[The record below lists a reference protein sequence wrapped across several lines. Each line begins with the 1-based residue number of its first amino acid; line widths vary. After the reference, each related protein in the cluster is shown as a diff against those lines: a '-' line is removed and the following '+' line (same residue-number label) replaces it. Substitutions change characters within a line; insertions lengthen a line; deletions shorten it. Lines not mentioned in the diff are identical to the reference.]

1 MNLEPKQPTG
11 NGSPDW
17 FSGDVYIDPI
27 ATRKQEP
34 SRMMV
39 STVRFTPGAH
49 TAWHSHAQ
57 GQTLHITEGVA
68 LIGTR
73 DGTVIRAL
81 PGDTVYT
88 PPGEEHW
95 HGASSERF
103 MAHLAMFE
111 AGDDPATSTV
121 WLEHVSDD
129 DYREA
134 DRGSGS

>member
-11 NGSPDW
+11 KGSPDW
-17 FSGDVYIDPI
+17 FSGDVYIDPV
-27 ATRKQEP
+27 ATRKPEP

-39 STVRFTPGAH
+39 SKVRFTPGAH

-73 DGTVIRAL
+73 DGTVIRAV

-95 HGASSERF
+95 HGAAGERF
-103 MAHLAMFE
+103 MVHLAMFE

-121 WLEHVSDD
+121 WLEHVSDE

-134 DRGSGS
+134 NRGGEV